1 MPKAFP
7 ESDFGV
13 NRKGFRFNQNRL
25 KPEIA
30 VFSTMLAGAR
40 NQTRLPDSYA
50 KMTGIDTRRKHHSLE
65 DWLIGRADWP
75 ALCLDGAADDAA
87 RLCRAWLLRHC
98 PSHPDHD
105 AADILIRNG
114 APGPV
119 GDFLGT
125 GLAKLSQ
132 IDAAAPTPWHIFCP
146 SAAAANSDPAAMSAE
161 LEARRRLSHIIPPPM
176 PMTDPARELLFT
188 TNALLSPP
196 LDPGSAHIPAS
207 LRRDARQFA
216 STPQSFWYDHPVP
229 LDASPAENE
238 ILYGLSKLDEALAQE
253 AAGGLLAPGTR
264 IDLAMSISVTHEGM
278 EELASRYVSDLIAT
292 HLNLRHLRVFLFDES
307 RCRQIVEH
315 LCPSDAAAA
324 DVFGVNGA
332 YGRHYSFL
340 KAVLLLWQVAVNPQA
355 RFTFKFDLDQVFDQ
369 AALLAQTGSS
379 ALQLIANPLWG
390 GSAVDHAGRQVDL
403 GMLAGGLVNEADA
416 PHGLYIPDVPRPRTD
431 LVTAP
436 LTSRRL
442 FCPQWPQAISTEAE
456 ILQRDRGYQ
465 RIHVTGGTTGI
476 TAEALR
482 TWRPFTPG
490 FINRAEDQAYAM
502 AALKEDS
509 YLSHLHADG
518 LIMRHDK
525 QAFAGRSIAHAST
538 GKAVGDIERLLL
550 FSRYAELHGRGLAAV
565 RDHLWPFTSCFVHPD
580 AGALAGLIFALDGA
594 AQGGRFV
601 AEGAPRLMRCLNF
614 CDQGMER
621 RLQHEQA
628 GWQAIYD
635 SLSAG
640 RRFPGALTE
649 MIRPVSL

>member
-1 MPKAFP
+1 MLIKTH
-7 ESDFGV
+7 
-13 NRKGFRFNQNRL
+13 NR
-25 KPEIA
+25 I
-30 VFSTMLAGAR
+30 
-40 NQTRLPDSYA
+40 RLPDSNA
-50 KMTGIDTRRKHHSLE
+50 EMKGIDIERDHQSLE

-75 ALCLDGAADDAA
+75 ALGLDDAVDDAA
-87 RLCRAWLLRHC
+87 RLCRAWLLLHC

-105 AADILIRNG
+105 AANICIRNG

-119 GDFLGT
+119 SDFLGT
-125 GLAKLSQ
+125 SLSSLPQ
-132 IDAAAPTPWHIFCP
+132 PDPANPTPWHIFCP
-146 SAAAANSDPAAMSAE
+146 SAATASSDPTTMSAE
-161 LEARRRLSHIIPPPM
+161 IKTRRRLSLITPPSM
-176 PMTDPARELLFT
+176 PMTDPERELLFT

-196 LDPGSAHIPAS
+196 LDPSSVHVPPS
-207 LRRDARQFA
+207 LRRQAQQFA
-216 STPQSFWYDHPVP
+216 SRPQSFWYDHPVP

-253 AAGGLLAPGTR
+253 VAMGSLAPGAR
-264 IDLAMSISVTHEGM
+264 IDLAMSISVTHDGM
-278 EELASRYVSDLIAT
+278 EDLAFRYVSDLIANQ
-292 HLNLRHLRVFLFDES
+292 LNLLHLRVFLFDES

-340 KAVLLLWQVAVNPQA
+340 KAILLLWQVAVNPQA
-355 RFTFKFDLDQVFDQ
+355 RFTFKIDLDQVFDQ
-369 AALLAQTGSS
+369 AALLAQTGRS

-390 GSAVDHAGRQVDL
+390 GRAVDHAGRQVDL
-403 GMLAGGLVNEADA
+403 GMLAGSLVNEADA

-431 LVTAP
+431 LVKAP

-456 ILQRDRGYQ
+456 ILQRDSGYQ

-490 FINRAEDQAYAM
+490 FINRAEDQAYAI

-525 QAFAGRSIAHAST
+525 RAFAGRSIAHAST
-538 GKAVGDIERLLL
+538 GKAIGNIERLLL

-580 AGALAGLIFALDGA
+580 ARTLARLIFALDGA
-594 AQGGRFV
+594 ARGGRFV
-601 AEGAPRLMRCLNF
+601 AEGAPRLMQCLHF
-614 CDQGMER
+614 CEQGMEQ
-621 RLQHEQA
+621 RLQYEQA
-628 GWQAIYD
+628 GWQAIYG

-640 RRFPGALTE
+640 RIIPGELNE
-649 MIRPVSL
+649 VIRHASL

>member
-1 MPKAFP
+1 MLIKTH
-7 ESDFGV
+7 
-13 NRKGFRFNQNRL
+13 NR
-25 KPEIA
+25 I
-30 VFSTMLAGAR
+30 
-40 NQTRLPDSYA
+40 RLPDSNA
-50 KMTGIDTRRKHHSLE
+50 EMKGIDIERDHQSLE

-75 ALCLDGAADDAA
+75 ALGLDDAVDDAA
-87 RLCRAWLLRHC
+87 RLCRAWLLLHC

-105 AADILIRNG
+105 AANICIRNG

-119 GDFLGT
+119 SDFLGT
-125 GLAKLSQ
+125 SLASLPQPDPASL
-132 IDAAAPTPWHIFCP
+132 TPWHIFCP
-146 SAAAANSDPAAMSAE
+146 SAAAASSDPTTMSAE
-161 LEARRRLSHIIPPPM
+161 IETRRRLSLITPPSM
-176 PMTDPARELLFT
+176 PMTDPERELLFT

-196 LDPGSAHIPAS
+196 LDPSSAHVPPS
-207 LRRDARQFA
+207 LRRQAQQFA
-216 STPQSFWYDHPVP
+216 SRPQSFWYDHPVP

-253 AAGGLLAPGTR
+253 VAMGSLTPGAR

-278 EELASRYVSDLIAT
+278 EDLASRYVSNLIAN
-292 HLNLRHLRVFLFDES
+292 HLKLRHLRVFLFDES

-315 LCPSDAAAA
+315 LCPTDAAAA

-332 YGRHYSFL
+332 YGRHYSLL
-340 KAVLLLWQVAVNPQA
+340 KAILLLWQAAVNPQA
-355 RFTFKFDLDQVFDQ
+355 RFTFKIDLDQVFDQ
-369 AALLAQTGSS
+369 AALLAQTGRS

-390 GSAVDHAGRQVDL
+390 GRAVDHAGRQVDL

-416 PHGLYIPDVPRPRTD
+416 PHGLYIPDVPRPSTD
-431 LVTAP
+431 LVKAP

-456 ILQRDRGYQ
+456 ILQRDSGYQ
-465 RIHVTGGTTGI
+465 RIHVTGGTTGV

-525 QAFAGRSIAHAST
+525 QAFASRSIAHAST
-538 GKAVGDIERLLL
+538 GKAIGDIERLLL

-580 AGALAGLIFALDGA
+580 AGTLARLIFALDGA
-594 AQGGRFV
+594 ARGGSFV
-601 AEGAPRLMRCLNF
+601 AEGAPRLMQCLNF

-621 RLQHEQA
+621 QLQHEQA
-628 GWQAIYD
+628 GWQAIYG
-635 SLSAG
+635 SLSVG
-640 RRFPGALTE
+640 RKNPGALTE
-649 MIRPVSL
+649 LIRHALL

>member
-1 MPKAFP
+1 MLVKTR
-7 ESDFGV
+7 
-13 NRKGFRFNQNRL
+13 NR
-25 KPEIA
+25 A
-30 VFSTMLAGAR
+30 
-40 NQTRLPDSYA
+40 RLPNSYA
-50 KMTGIDTRRKHHSLE
+50 EMKGNDIRRDHHCLE
-65 DWLIGRADWP
+65 DWLVRREDWP
-75 ALCLDGAADDAA
+75 ALGLEDAVDDAA
-87 RLCRAWLLRHC
+87 RLCRAWLLQHC
-98 PSHPDHD
+98 PNHPDHN
-105 AADILIRNG
+105 AAIKILRNG
-114 APGPV
+114 ELGPV
-119 GDFLGT
+119 IDFLGT
-125 GLAKLSQ
+125 SLSSLPRP
-132 IDAAAPTPWHIFCP
+132 DPASLTPWHIFCP
-146 SAAAANSDPAAMSAE
+146 SAASASSDPTTMSAKIE
-161 LEARRRLSHIIPPPM
+161 TRRRLSLITPPSM
-176 PMTDPARELLFT
+176 PMTDPTRELLFT

-196 LDPGSAHIPAS
+196 LDPSSTHVPPS
-207 LRRDARQFA
+207 LRRQAQQFA
-216 STPQSFWYDHPVP
+216 SRPQSFWYDHPVL

-238 ILYGLSKLDEALAQE
+238 ILYGLSKLDEALAKE
-253 AAGGLLAPGTR
+253 AARGLLAPGAR

-307 RCRQIVEH
+307 CCRQIVEH

-340 KAVLLLWQVAVNPQA
+340 KAVLLLWQMAVNPQA
-355 RFTFKFDLDQVFDQ
+355 RFTFKIDLDQVFDQ
-369 AALLAQTGSS
+369 AALLAQTGRS

-416 PHGLYIPDVPRPRTD
+416 PHGLYVPDVPRPRTD

-442 FCPQWPQAISTEAE
+442 FCPQWPQAISTEVE
-456 ILQRDRGYQ
+456 ILQKKSGYQ

-482 TWRPFTPG
+482 TWQPFTPG
-490 FINRAEDQAYAM
+490 FINRAEDQAYAI

-525 QAFAGRSIAHAST
+525 QAFAGRSIADAST

-550 FSRYAELHGRGLAAV
+550 FSRYAELHEGGMAAV

-580 AGALAGLIFALDGA
+580 ARTMAGLIFALDGA

-621 RLQHEQA
+621 QLQHEQA
-628 GWQAIYD
+628 GWQAIYG

-640 RRFPGALTE
+640 RKFPAAVTQL
-649 MIRPVSL
+649 IRHASP

>member
-1 MPKAFP
+1 
-7 ESDFGV
+7 
-13 NRKGFRFNQNRL
+13 
-25 KPEIA
+25 
-30 VFSTMLAGAR
+30 
-40 NQTRLPDSYA
+40 
-50 KMTGIDTRRKHHSLE
+50 MTGIDTLRNKHSLDDWLVSRE
-65 DWLIGRADWP
+65 DWPD
-75 ALCLDGAADDAA
+75 LDLEDAVDNAA
-87 RLCRAWLLRHC
+87 RLCRAWLLQHC
-98 PSHPDHD
+98 PNHPDHN
-105 AADILIRNG
+105 AAIKIFQNG
-114 APGPV
+114 ELGPV
-119 GDFLGT
+119 SDFLGT
-125 GLAKLSQ
+125 SLSSLPQ
-132 IDAAAPTPWHIFCP
+132 PDPASPTPWHIFCP
-146 SAAAANSDPAAMSAE
+146 SAAVASSDPTTMAAE
-161 LEARRRLSHIIPPPM
+161 IEKRRRLSLITPPSM

-196 LDPGSAHIPAS
+196 LDPNSVHVPPS
-207 LRRDARQFA
+207 LRRQAQQFA
-216 STPQSFWYDHPVP
+216 SRPQSFWYDHPVP

-253 AAGGLLAPGTR
+253 VAMGSLTPGAR

-278 EELASRYVSDLIAT
+278 EDLASRYVSDLIAN
-292 HLNLRHLRVFLFDES
+292 HLKLRHLRVFLFDES
-307 RCRQIVEH
+307 RCRQIAEQ
-315 LCPSDAAAA
+315 LCPSDASAAE
-324 DVFGVNGA
+324 VFGVNGA

-355 RFTFKFDLDQVFDQ
+355 RFTFKIDLDQVFDQ
-369 AALLAQTGSS
+369 AALLAQTGRS

-390 GSAVDHAGRQVDL
+390 GHAVDHAGRQVDL

-416 PHGLYIPDVPRPRTD
+416 PHGLYIPDVSRPRTD
-431 LVTAP
+431 LVESP

-456 ILQRDRGYQ
+456 ILQRDSGYQ

-490 FINRAEDQAYAM
+490 FINRAEDQAYAI

-538 GKAVGDIERLLL
+538 GKAIGDIERLLL

-580 AGALAGLIFALDGA
+580 AGTLARLIFALDGA
-594 AQGGRFV
+594 ALGGRFV
-601 AEGAPRLMRCLNF
+601 AEGAPRLMRCMNF

-621 RLQHEQA
+621 QLQHEQA
-628 GWQAIYD
+628 GWQAIYG
-635 SLSAG
+635 SISVG
-640 RRFPGALTE
+640 RKSPGAFTE
-649 MIRPVSL
+649 LIRHASL

>member
-1 MPKAFP
+1 
-7 ESDFGV
+7 
-13 NRKGFRFNQNRL
+13 
-25 KPEIA
+25 
-30 VFSTMLAGAR
+30 
-40 NQTRLPDSYA
+40 
-50 KMTGIDTRRKHHSLE
+50 MTGIDIRRDHQSLE
-65 DWLIGRADWP
+65 DWLVGSADWP
-75 ALCLDGAADDAA
+75 TLVLENAVDDAA
-87 RLCRAWLLRHC
+87 RLCRAWLLQHC
-98 PSHPDHD
+98 PSHPDHN
-105 AADILIRNG
+105 AADILNRNG
-114 APGPV
+114 ATGPV
-119 GDFLGT
+119 TDFLGNS
-125 GLAKLSQ
+125 LVNLPRM
-132 IDAAAPTPWHIFCP
+132 DAAAPTPWHIFCP
-146 SAAAANSDPAAMSAE
+146 SAAAASSNPTNMSAE
-161 LEARRRLSHIIPPPM
+161 IETRRRLSHITPPSM
-176 PMTDPARELLFT
+176 PMTDPTRELLFT

-196 LDPGSAHIPAS
+196 LDPSSVNVPSS
-207 LRRDARQFA
+207 LRRQAQQFA
-216 STPQSFWYDHPVP
+216 SRPQSFWYDHPVP

-253 AAGGLLAPGTR
+253 VAMGSLAPGAR

-278 EELASRYVSDLIAT
+278 EDLASRYVSDLIAN

-315 LCPSDAAAA
+315 LCPTDAAAA

-340 KAVLLLWQVAVNPQA
+340 KAILLLWNVAVNPQV
-355 RFTFKFDLDQVFDQ
+355 RFTFKIDLDQVFDQ
-369 AALLAQTGSS
+369 AALLAQTGRS

-390 GSAVDHAGRQVDL
+390 GRAVDHAGRQVDL

-416 PHGLYIPDVPRPRTD
+416 PHGLYIPDVSRPRTN
-431 LVTAP
+431 LIKAP

-456 ILQRDRGYQ
+456 ILQRDSGYQ

-490 FINRAEDQAYAM
+490 FINRAEDQAYVI

-538 GKAVGDIERLLL
+538 GKAIGDIERLLL
-550 FSRYAELHGRGLAAV
+550 FSRYAELHVSGLAAV

-580 AGALAGLIFALDGA
+580 AGTLARLIFALDGA
-594 AQGGRFV
+594 ARGGRFV
-601 AEGAPRLMRCLNF
+601 AEGAPRLMRCMNF
-614 CDQGMER
+614 CDQGMESQ
-621 RLQHEQA
+621 LQHEQA
-628 GWQAIYD
+628 GWQAIYG
-635 SLSAG
+635 SLSVG
-640 RRFPGALTE
+640 RKNPGALTE
-649 MIRPVSL
+649 LIRHASL

>member
-1 MPKAFP
+1 MLIKTH
-7 ESDFGV
+7 
-13 NRKGFRFNQNRL
+13 NR
-25 KPEIA
+25 I
-30 VFSTMLAGAR
+30 
-40 NQTRLPDSYA
+40 RLPDSNA
-50 KMTGIDTRRKHHSLE
+50 EMKGIDIERDHQSLE

-75 ALCLDGAADDAA
+75 ALGLDDAVDDAA
-87 RLCRAWLLRHC
+87 RLCRAWLLLHC

-105 AADILIRNG
+105 AANICIRNG

-119 GDFLGT
+119 SDFLGT
-125 GLAKLSQ
+125 SLSSLPQ
-132 IDAAAPTPWHIFCP
+132 PDPANPTPWHIFCP
-146 SAAAANSDPAAMSAE
+146 SAATASSDPTTMSAE
-161 LEARRRLSHIIPPPM
+161 IETRRRLSLITPPSM
-176 PMTDPARELLFT
+176 PMTDPERELLFT

-196 LDPGSAHIPAS
+196 LDPSSVHVPPS
-207 LRRDARQFA
+207 LRRQAQQFA
-216 STPQSFWYDHPVP
+216 SRPQSFWYDHPVP

-238 ILYGLSKLDEALAQE
+238 ILYGLSKLDKALAQE
-253 AAGGLLAPGTR
+253 VAMGSLAPGAR

-278 EELASRYVSDLIAT
+278 EDLASRYVSDLIAN
-292 HLNLRHLRVFLFDES
+292 HLNLQHLRVFLLDES
-307 RCRQIVEH
+307 RCRQIVEY
-315 LCPSDAAAA
+315 LCPTDAAAA

-332 YGRHYSFL
+332 YGRHYSLL
-340 KAVLLLWQVAVNPQA
+340 KAVLLLWQMAVNPQA
-355 RFTFKFDLDQVFDQ
+355 RFTFKIDLDQVFDQ
-369 AALLAQTGSS
+369 AALLAETGRS

-390 GSAVDHAGRQVDL
+390 GSALDYAGRKVDL

-416 PHGLYIPDVPRPRTD
+416 PSGLYSPDVTRPHTD
-431 LVTAP
+431 LVRVP

-456 ILQRDRGYQ
+456 ILQRDSGYQ

-580 AGALAGLIFALDGA
+580 AGTLARLIFALDGA
-594 AQGGRFV
+594 ARGGRFV

-621 RLQHEQA
+621 QLQHEQA
-628 GWQAIYD
+628 GWQAIYG
-635 SLSAG
+635 SLSVG
-640 RRFPGALTE
+640 RIIPGELNE
-649 MIRPVSL
+649 VIRHASL

>member
-1 MPKAFP
+1 
-7 ESDFGV
+7 
-13 NRKGFRFNQNRL
+13 
-25 KPEIA
+25 
-30 VFSTMLAGAR
+30 MLVETG
-40 NQTRLPDSYA
+40 NQTRLPNSYVEM
-50 KMTGIDTRRKHHSLE
+50 KGIDIWRDHQSLE
-65 DWLIGRADWP
+65 AWLVNRADWP
-75 ALCLDGAADDAA
+75 ALGLEDAVDDAA
-87 RLCRAWLLRHC
+87 RLCRAWLLQHC
-98 PSHPDHD
+98 PSHPDHEG
-105 AADILIRNG
+105 AEILIRNG

-119 GDFLGT
+119 TDFLGNS
-125 GLAKLSQ
+125 LANLPQ
-132 IDAAAPTPWHIFCP
+132 MDAAAQTPWHIFCP
-146 SAAAANSDPAAMSAE
+146 SAATACSDPAAMSAQI
-161 LEARRRLSHIIPPPM
+161 EARRQLSHITPPPL
-176 PMTDPARELLFT
+176 PMKDPACELLFS

-196 LDPGSAHIPAS
+196 LDPGSTHIPAS
-207 LRRDARQFA
+207 LRQQARQFT
-216 STPQSFWYDHPVP
+216 SRRQSFWYDHPVP

-238 ILYGLSKLDEALAQE
+238 ILYGLSKLDEALVQE
-253 AAGGLLAPGTR
+253 VAMGLLAPSAR

-278 EELASRYVSDLIAT
+278 EDLASRYVSKLIAN
-292 HLNLRHLRVFLFDES
+292 HLNLRHLRVFLFDEP

-355 RFTFKFDLDQVFDQ
+355 RFTFKIDLDQIFDQ
-369 AALLAQTGSS
+369 AALLAETGRS

-390 GSAVDHAGRQVDL
+390 GSAVDYAGRQVDL

-416 PHGLYIPDVPRPRTD
+416 PQSLYIPDVSRPSTD
-431 LVTAP
+431 PVKAP

-456 ILQRDRGYQ
+456 ILQRDSGYQ
-465 RIHVTGGTTGI
+465 RIHVTGGTTGV

-525 QAFAGRSIAHAST
+525 QVFAGRSIAHAST
-538 GKAVGDIERLLL
+538 GKAIGDIERLLL
-550 FSRYAELHGRGLAAV
+550 FSRYAELHERGLAAV
-565 RDHLWPFTSCFVHPD
+565 RDHLWPFTSCFVHPE
-580 AGALAGLIFALDGA
+580 ARTMAGLIFALDGA
-594 AQGGRFV
+594 ARGGRFV
-601 AEGAPRLMRCLNF
+601 AEGAPRLMRCLSF

-621 RLQHEQA
+621 QLQHEQA
-628 GWQAIYD
+628 GWQAIYG
-635 SLSAG
+635 SLSVG
-640 RRFPGALTE
+640 RKNPGPLTE
-649 MIRPVSL
+649 LIRHASL

>member
-1 MPKAFP
+1 MLIKTH
-7 ESDFGV
+7 
-13 NRKGFRFNQNRL
+13 NRIKR
-25 KPEIA
+25 
-30 VFSTMLAGAR
+30 
-40 NQTRLPDSYA
+40 PDSHA
-50 KMTGIDTRRKHHSLE
+50 EMKGIDIGRDHQSLE
-65 DWLIGRADWP
+65 DWLVNLEDWP
-75 ALCLDGAADDAA
+75 ALSLDDAVDDAA
-87 RLCRAWLLRHC
+87 RLCRAWLLLHC

-105 AADILIRNG
+105 AANICIRNG

-119 GDFLGT
+119 TDFLGSS
-125 GLAKLSQ
+125 LSNLSQ
-132 IDAAAPTPWHIFCP
+132 PDLANPTPWHIFCP
-146 SAAAANSDPAAMSAE
+146 SAASASSDPTTMSAE
-161 LEARRRLSHIIPPPM
+161 IEARRRLSQITPPPL
-176 PMTDPARELLFT
+176 PMKDPARELLFT

-196 LDPGSAHIPAS
+196 LDPSSVHVPPS
-207 LRRDARQFA
+207 LRRQAQQFA
-216 STPQSFWYDHPVP
+216 SRPQSFWYDHPVP

-253 AAGGLLAPGTR
+253 VAMGSLAPGAR

-278 EELASRYVSDLIAT
+278 EDLASRYVSDLIAN
-292 HLNLRHLRVFLFDES
+292 HLKLRHLRVFLFDES

-315 LCPSDAAAA
+315 LCPSNAAAA

-332 YGRHYSFL
+332 YGRHYSLL
-340 KAVLLLWQVAVNPQA
+340 KAILLLWQVAVNPQA
-355 RFTFKFDLDQVFDQ
+355 RFTFKIDLDQVFDQ
-369 AALLAQTGSS
+369 AALLAETGRS

-390 GSAVDHAGRQVDL
+390 GRAVDHAGRQVDL

-416 PHGLYIPDVPRPRTD
+416 PHGLYIPDVSRPRTD
-431 LVTAP
+431 LVKAP
-436 LTSRRL
+436 LSSHRL

-456 ILQRDRGYQ
+456 ILQRDSGYQ
-465 RIHVTGGTTGI
+465 RIHVTGGTTGV

-550 FSRYAELHGRGLAAV
+550 LSRYAELHGRGMAAV

-580 AGALAGLIFALDGA
+580 AGTLARLIFALDGA
-594 AQGGRFV
+594 ARGGRFV

-621 RLQHEQA
+621 QLQHEQA
-628 GWQAIYD
+628 GWRTIYGT
-635 SLSAG
+635 LSANH
-640 RRFPGALTE
+640 RFDGAITE
-649 MIRPVSL
+649 MIRPASL

>member
-1 MPKAFP
+1 MLI
-7 ESDFGV
+7 ETY
-13 NRKGFRFNQNRL
+13 NR
-25 KPEIA
+25 I
-30 VFSTMLAGAR
+30 
-40 NQTRLPDSYA
+40 RLPDSNREM
-50 KMTGIDTRRKHHSLE
+50 KGIDIERDHQSLE
-65 DWLIGRADWP
+65 DWLVNREDWP
-75 ALCLDGAADDAA
+75 ALSLDDAVDDAA
-87 RLCRAWLLRHC
+87 RLCRAWLLLHC

-105 AADILIRNG
+105 AANICIRNG

-119 GDFLGT
+119 IDFLGNS
-125 GLAKLSQ
+125 LARLPQPDPASL
-132 IDAAAPTPWHIFCP
+132 TPWHIFCP
-146 SAAAANSDPAAMSAE
+146 SAASASSDPTTMSAE
-161 LEARRRLSHIIPPPM
+161 IETRRRLSLITPPSM
-176 PMTDPARELLFT
+176 PMTDPERELLFT

-196 LDPGSAHIPAS
+196 LDPSSVHVPPS
-207 LRRDARQFA
+207 LRRQAQQFA
-216 STPQSFWYDHPVP
+216 SRPQSFWYDHPVP

-253 AAGGLLAPGTR
+253 VAMGSLAPGAR

-278 EELASRYVSDLIAT
+278 EDLASRYVSDLIAT

-340 KAVLLLWQVAVNPQA
+340 KAILLLWQVAVNPQA
-355 RFTFKFDLDQVFDQ
+355 RFTFKIDLDQVFDQ
-369 AALLAQTGSS
+369 AALLAETGRT

-390 GSAVDHAGRQVDL
+390 GSALDYAGRKVDL

-416 PHGLYIPDVPRPRTD
+416 PNGLYSPDVTRPRTD
-431 LVTAP
+431 LVSAS

-456 ILQRDRGYQ
+456 ILQRERGYQ

-482 TWRPFTPG
+482 TWQPFTPG

-525 QAFAGRSIAHAST
+525 QAFAGRSISHAST

-550 FSRYAELHGRGLAAV
+550 FSRYAELHGLGLSAV

-580 AGALAGLIFALDGA
+580 AGTLARLIFALDGA
-594 AQGGRFV
+594 ARGGRFV

-621 RLQHEQA
+621 QLQHEQA
-628 GWQAIYD
+628 GWQAIYG
-635 SLSAG
+635 SLSVG
-640 RRFPGALTE
+640 RKNPGALTE
-649 MIRPVSL
+649 LIRHASL